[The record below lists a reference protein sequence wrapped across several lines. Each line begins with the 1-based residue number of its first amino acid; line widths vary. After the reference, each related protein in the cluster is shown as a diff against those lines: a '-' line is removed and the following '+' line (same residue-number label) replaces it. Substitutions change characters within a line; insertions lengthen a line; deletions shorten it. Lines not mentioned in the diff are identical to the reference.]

1 MIVAPHEHSTVTPGV
16 SLHLLRWCHV
26 LSQLDSS
33 ALGPH
38 SLANMPA
45 APPLCPLPVGFE
57 AVLPSLG
64 MPLPTIT
71 GLLMTRLWSNA
82 SVTSF

>member
-1 MIVAPHEHSTVTPGV
+1 MAPHEHSTVTPGV

-26 LSQLDSS
+26 LPHLDSS

-45 APPLCPLPVGFE
+45 TPPLCPLPVGFE
-57 AVLPSLG
+57 AILPSLG

-71 GLLMTRLWSNA
+71 GLLMTRICSNV